1 MTQWGKRM
9 HIRGWLLGV
18 AMAALAGSAQAADL
32 LIHGGPIYTGGDG
45 PAKVEALVG
54 KSVV

>member
-1 MTQWGKRM
+1 MR
-9 HIRGWLLGV
+9 IRGWILGLV
-18 AMAALAGSAQAADL
+18 LAALAGSAQAADL

-45 PAKVEALVG
+45 PTKVEALVVRDG